1 MNDDKHN
8 FVWVFGCH
16 GNGSSFGKV
25 SQVYFP
31 YKHNWE
37 ETPKPLR
44 QKKKKK
50 NISQIRF
57 TVV

>member
-50 NISQIRF
+50 KHF
-57 TVV
+57 TD